1 MEVMSGSRLCSAR
14 ARLVWPVWRICR
26 CEYELPKVVHGLL
39 EGMRP
44 SVPRTQPAC
53 VAARR
58 LCGRGAGRLE
68 QAASANAVPMPMRI
82 DRIMTKAS

>member
-1 MEVMSGSRLCSAR
+1 MTSGSRLCSAR

-26 CEYELPKVVHGLL
+26 CEYELPGVMHGLL
-39 EGMRP
+39 EGIRL
-44 SVPRTQPAC
+44 SALRTQPAGV

-68 QAASANAVPMPMRI
+68 HAASAKAEPMTMRI
-82 DRIMTKAS
+82 DRIMTIAS

>member
-1 MEVMSGSRLCSAR
+1 MMSGSRLCSAR

-26 CEYELPKVVHGLL
+26 CEYELPKVMHGLL
-39 EGMRP
+39 EGMRL
-44 SVPRTQPAC
+44 SALRTQPAG

-68 QAASANAVPMPMRI
+68 QAASANAVPMTMRI
-82 DRIMTKAS
+82 DRIMAGAS